1 MCFHSPCMK
10 FDAAAARF
18 VVASSRGAGDSS
30 QSRLLRLPAPP
41 AADGRMLSKIA
52 YTAFVVLV
60 CVIWL
65 RHYGWRNFLWFSDI
79 AFIGAVP
86 ALWLESAA
94 LASVLAV
101 AVLLPEILWNVDFVA
116 RLLLRRRITGL
127 TDYMFEPER
136 SRLLR
141 GLSLFHV
148 PLPLVLLW
156 MVASTV
162 TTRRS
167 AWWAQ
172 SSSRRSSCRGVAQSA
187 RRSATSTGP
196 TASGARTTWSPVRLH
211 GAAVRGLRRPRL
223 HPDPLPAARHS
234 VAP

>member
-1 MCFHSPCMK
+1 M
-10 FDAAAARF
+10 
-18 VVASSRGAGDSS
+18 
-30 QSRLLRLPAPP
+30 LLTF
-41 AADGRMLSKIA
+41 KVA
-52 YTAFVVLV
+52 YTVFVLLV
-60 CVIWL
+60 VVIWW
-65 RHYGWRNFLWFSDI
+65 RHYSWRNFLWFSDI

-116 RLLLRRRITGL
+116 RLLTSRRITGL

-156 MVASTV
+156 MVREYGYDARAGLAGALVLAAVVLPWSRAVSTPERNINW
-162 TTRRS
+162 TYGLGPRRS
-167 AWWAQ
+167 ALSPATYVALLYAAFVVFVFLPTHLLLQALYVSQ
-172 SSSRRSSCRGVAQSA
+172 S
-187 RRSATSTGP
+187 
-196 TASGARTTWSPVRLH
+196 
-211 GAAVRGLRRPRL
+211 
-223 HPDPLPAARHS
+223 
-234 VAP
+234 